1 MLLIII
7 QAKGKK
13 KKKLKSKVIR
23 QKQLDFLFFFLFFIS
38 RNSIQLSHYI
48 MVVKVRWQP
57 VGFFWLTDWKLS
69 LIDVWRLKRETKEF
83 DNDALLSQ
91 DHNLIC

>member
-23 QKQLDFLFFFLFFIS
+23 QKQLDFLFFFIFYFQEFYTIIS
-38 RNSIQLSHYI
+38 LHNGGESE
-48 MVVKVRWQP
+48 VVAS
-57 VGFFWLTDWKLS
+57 GFLLVD
-69 LIDVWRLKRETKEF
+69 RLETKF
-83 DNDALLSQ
+83 D
-91 DHNLIC
+91 